1 MRKLLLALLASG
13 TAILAAGQAPKVE
26 AARDC
31 VHLRYYY
38 YTAPGGTECGLTYVY
53 CNADPVHTGC
63 ETPYYNLYAG
73 CACP

>member
-1 MRKLLLALLASG
+1 MKKLLFALLVSG

-26 AARDC
+26 ADC

-38 YTAPGGTECGLTYVY
+38 YTAPLGGTECGLSYVY
-53 CNADPVHTGC
+53 CNADPVHSGC
-63 ETPYYNLYAG
+63 ETPYFHEYAG